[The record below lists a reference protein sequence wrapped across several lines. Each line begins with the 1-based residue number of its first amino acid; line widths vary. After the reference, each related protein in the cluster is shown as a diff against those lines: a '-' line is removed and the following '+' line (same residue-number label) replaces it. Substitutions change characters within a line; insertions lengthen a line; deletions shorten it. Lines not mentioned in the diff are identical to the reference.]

1 MTKAELRN
9 TPKVILKKDGESFV
23 IQIGKGKKKILYY
36 VSWDKI
42 RWDNYQ
48 READLRA
55 HSFKTH
61 K

>member
-36 VSWDKI
+36 ASFDKI
-42 RWDNYQ
+42 TWDSYQ
-48 READLRA
+48 REAHLRA
-55 HSFKTH
+55 RSFKTH